1 MADLPQHL
9 VAKLLTLCDSLGNAI
24 LRPSELRSVFRSGKS
39 SLDLPRAFPFADF
52 EGLLLEEGVVSKIV
66 LPFPSR
72 RQTRYVFGRASVYA
86 LAMSVAPEG
95 YFTHH
100 TAMSLHDLTDQLP
113 RTIYLNAEQTPKPW
127 TRGALAQDRIDL
139 AFKRKP
145 RVSSN
150 VATFEDYRIC
160 LLSGMNTGNLGAT
173 SVDGPKGE
181 QVRVANLAR
190 TLIDITVRPFYSG
203 GVFEVLEAYRRAKKD
218 VDVSEVV
225 GMLKD
230 LSYVYPYHQAIGF
243 YMEKAGCYT
252 PDELQLL
259 ADLPQ
264 EYDFYVTFQIRNP
277 QYSPR
282 WRLFFPEGL

>member
-1 MADLPQHL
+1 MPDLSQH
-9 VAKLLTLCDSLGNAI
+9 VVKKMLTMCDSLKGSL
-24 LRPSELRSVFRSGKS
+24 LRPSVLRSFFRSSKP
-39 SLDLPRAFPFADF
+39 SLKLPKGLSFTTF
-52 EGLLLEEGVVSKIV
+52 EQFLIDEHIAAKIV

-72 RQTRYVFGRASVYA
+72 RQTRYVFGRTSVYA
-86 LAMSVAPEG
+86 LAMSIAPEG

-127 TRGALAQDRIDL
+127 TRGTLAQDRIDL

-145 RVSSN
+145 RVSNN

-173 SVDGPKGE
+173 SIHGPDRE
-181 QVRVANLAR
+181 EIRVANLAR
-190 TLIDITVRPFYSG
+190 TLIDIAVRPFYSG

-218 VDVSEVV
+218 VDVPEIVD
-225 GMLKD
+225 MLKD

-259 ADLPQ
+259 ADMPQ
-264 EYDFYVTFQIRNP
+264 EYDFYLTFQIRNP
-277 QYSPR
+277 QYSTK